1 MILFTYYKS
10 LLGIFF
16 LLFSFMA
23 IAQID
28 MSSMPASVGSCESI
42 TQVAAQRAGGD
53 YQRGEALRSLSR
65 KFMDLGIRL
74 HVKNSND
81 GILYINSKNIGYEN
95 ALNLSDS
102 QLNASVTKCL
112 KLAS

>member
-1 MILFTYYKS
+1 MNLFTCYKS
-10 LLGIFF
+10 LLGIFS
-16 LLFSFMA
+16 LLFSCMA

-65 KFMDLGIRL
+65 KFMDLGMRL
-74 HVKNSND
+74 NAKNSND
-81 GILYINSKNIGYEN
+81 GILYINSKNTAYQN
-95 ALNLSDS
+95 ALNLSDPNS
-102 QLNASVTKCL
+102 MQVLLSA
-112 KLAS
+112 